1 MTQEEQNLLIRDL
14 CGRLPYGVKIKEQ
27 DGDYT
32 DVNIHNAHIEH
43 LIDRVGS
50 GLDKMVLRPLSS
62 MTKEEE
68 KECVL
73 LDLGYWDSGKYED
86 EESGST
92 IYIGE
97 SFQLIPCT
105 DTFDY
110 FDRKGFDYRGLIK
123 KGLAVEETEES
134 VNRFPE
140 IYESTILSRL
150 GNNEVQDILEEMGMI
165 DDDGNCP
172 YTAEEIFKAGIEYT
186 YKQSINNKL

>member
-43 LIDRVGS
+43 LIDRIGF

-110 FDRKGFDYRGLIK
+110 FDRKGFDYRDLIGK
-123 KGLAVEETEES
+123 KLALDES
-134 VNRFPE
+134 KESISRSVKT
-140 IYESTILSRL
+140 YESNILSLL
-150 GNNEVQDILEEMGMI
+150 GNNKVQDILEEMGMI

-172 YTAEEIFKAGIEYT
+172 YTAEEIFKAGIAYA
-186 YKQSINNKL
+186 YKQSINKL